1 MTPICE
7 TRFEPSQADRLR
19 GEPGPRVQ
27 LTLLLICLAVL
38 ISLPLLVLLH

>member
-1 MTPICE
+1 MCE
-7 TRFEPSQADRLR
+7 IRFESSQSEQLR

-38 ISLPLLVLLH
+38 IGLPLFVLLP